1 MAGKSVLIVEDEIPM
16 LQVLAEKLQ
25 EAGFVVSQAKD
36 GQEGLQMAFSQHPS
50 IVLLDI
56 LMPKM
61 DGMEMMQKLRADS
74 WGKDVPV
81 IILTNVSPDT
91 DTTMKA
97 IVTFQPVYYLVKSN
111 TKLEEVIK
119 KVNEVTGTAS

>member
-1 MAGKSVLIVEDEIPM
+1 
-16 LQVLAEKLQ
+16 
-25 EAGFVVSQAKD
+25 
-36 GQEGLQMAFSQHPS
+36 
-50 IVLLDI
+50 
-56 LMPKM
+56 M